1 MNNQVVIGQEAL
13 ENLVNLGL
21 THEEIQRHV
30 REYMAQGGTAADA
43 GNLEIVVKEPNQ
55 KEAQ

>member
-1 MNNQVVIGQEAL
+1 MIGQEAL

-30 REYMAQGGTAADA
+30 REYMAQGGTAANA
-43 GNLEIVVKEPNQ
+43 GNLEIVVKQQNE
-55 KEAQ
+55 KDAQ

>member
-1 MNNQVVIGQEAL
+1 MIGQEAL

-30 REYMAQGGTAADA
+30 REYMAQGGTVANP
-43 GNLEIVVKEPNQ
+43 GNLEIVVKQQDQ
-55 KEAQ
+55 KDAQ